1 MPDVTHFV
9 KPGTALDKEAAE
21 RSTSTYLVERRLDM
35 LPGLL
40 TTQLC
45 SLRCNEDHLAFSVL
59 WEMDDEANILNVD
72 FCKSVID
79 SKASLTYDQAQIII
93 DSKIDENNALS
104 VSIQNLNRLAKILK
118 QRRVNAG
125 ALTLASPE
133 VRFKL
138 DDETHNP
145 TDLAIYNIKE
155 SNSMVEE
162 WMLLANITVSK
173 KILKHYPTLS
183 VLRRHQPPSR
193 DQFLPLLLSARTAGF
208 ELDITNSKTLADSL
222 DEAVRPEDPMFN
234 KLLRMLATRCM
245 MPAQYF
251 CSGEIPKDQWHHYG
265 LATQVYTHFTS
276 PIRRYADVLV
286 HRLLAASLGIDNL
299 PISYA
304 DRVKQQEQCTHM
316 NRKHRAAQHA
326 QRASVGIYS
335 LIYFRNCTTVESAY
349 VIAVELDCVKVVVPK
364 YGIEG
369 PLFLSDLE
377 LLFSADQSVVDVD
390 SFSVTFKCRNQEEKV
405 VRILQKVNVAIVV
418 EENTFGLGKVVL
430 KCV

>member
-1 MPDVTHFV
+1 
-9 KPGTALDKEAAE
+9 
-21 RSTSTYLVERRLDM
+21 
-35 LPGLL
+35 
-40 TTQLC
+40 
-45 SLRCNEDHLAFSVL
+45 
-59 WEMDDEANILNVD
+59 
-72 FCKSVID
+72 
-79 SKASLTYDQAQIII
+79 
-93 DSKIDENNALS
+93 
-104 VSIQNLNRLAKILK
+104 
-118 QRRVNAG
+118 
-125 ALTLASPE
+125 
-133 VRFKL
+133 
-138 DDETHNP
+138 
-145 TDLAIYNIKE
+145 
-155 SNSMVEE
+155 MVEE